1 MSNGVMNYELFKEVV
16 EEKFSSYM
24 PEKYQHM
31 QVKIHPVNKINKV
44 LDGLSIISNES
55 GSECSP
61 TIYVNYMYEY
71 YIQTG
76 DLNKVLKNSANA
88 MTDAFEQMPNHISMD
103 LSTAKDNI
111 IFQVVNT
118 IQNEDMLKDIPHREF
133 LDLSIIYRWMIGSNG
148 NDILSAVI
156 RNDLAERLGFNEE
169 QLFKL
174 AAENT
179 KRLLPPVIKNMDDM
193 ISGIY
198 HDFELPV
205 ELKEII
211 VEIPP
216 VEQMYI
222 ISNNKGTN
230 GAASMLYEDL
240 LHDLAEK
247 LDSDLYIIPSSIH
260 EVLAISCNIIGEPN
274 ELAQFIS
281 EVNMEHISLNERLS
295 NQVYHYDKELR
306 KLSLATDTPNK
317 RLDGI
322 LM

>member
-1 MSNGVMNYELFKEVV
+1 MQNGMMNYELFKEVV
-16 EEKFSSYM
+16 QEEFLSYM

-31 QVKIHPVNKINKV
+31 QVKIRPVNKVNKV
-44 LDGLSIISNES
+44 LDGLSII
-55 GSECSP
+55 GPGKFSP
-61 TIYVNYMYEY
+61 TMYVNYMYES

-76 DLNKVLKNSANA
+76 DLKEVLEISAKV
-88 MTDAFEQMPNHISMD
+88 MTDAFEKPQHIPSID

-111 IFQVVNT
+111 VFQVINT
-118 IQNEDMLKDIPHREF
+118 VQNGDMLKNIPHREF
-133 LDLSIIYRWMIGSNG
+133 QDLSIIYRWMIGSNG
-148 NDILSAVI
+148 DDILSTVI
-156 RNDLAERLGFNEE
+156 CNDLAERIGFNEE

-179 KRLLPPVIKNMDDM
+179 KRLLPPVIKSMNDVMMDM
-193 ISGIY
+193 YPYYEI
-198 HDFELPV
+198 PM

-211 VEIPP
+211 SEIPP
-216 VEQMYI
+216 EDQMYI

-247 LDSDLYIIPSSIH
+247 LDSDLYIIPSSMH
-260 EVLAISCNIIGEPN
+260 EVIAVSPNMHGSN
-274 ELAQFIS
+274 ELAQMVNEI
-281 EVNMEHISLNERLS
+281 NMEFISLNERLS
-295 NQVYHYDKELR
+295 NQVYHYDKDLR